1 MSNQG
6 FGAPGLEQTAAKNHR
21 LSFQVVLQG
30 NTTLA
35 STTVAAFGPGADVQV
50 WTQVNSATAPADAN
64 FAGLVSNASPTII
77 GIYIPCAPAVTLGTS
92 TTPNGNAVRLHQV
105 TIDSQSIRSASMT
118 AGVVTYKGSVS
129 AITGNEGTTATSG
142 AIAFQ
147 ISCTNLLLTAA
158 ALNHRFSVNVDYD
171 VI

>member
-35 STTVAAFGPGADVQV
+35 STTAAAFGPGADVQV

-64 FAGLVSNASPTII
+64 FASLVSNATPTVI
-77 GIYIPCAPAVTLGTS
+77 GIYIPCAPFVTLGT
-92 TTPNGNAVRLHQV
+92 TTSPAGNAVRLHQV
-105 TIDSQSIRSASMT
+105 TVDANSIRSASMT
-118 AGVVTYKGSVS
+118 AAVVTYKGSVS
-129 AITGNEGTTATSG
+129 AITGNEGVTASSG

-147 ISCTNLLLTAA
+147 LSCTTLKLTDAA
-158 ALNHRFSVNVDYD
+158 NTHRFSVNVDYD